1 MTTFHIGCAGFTKP
15 RDRYMTRLDYVEF
28 DLRAPVPSPK
38 VLASWKKHCPAGFT
52 YGLVAPASLYGDAS
66 WPLRDAAAVRSETD
80 RLANNIDALGA
91 GVLVLR
97 TPMAI
102 SPGSVALNRFSPV
115 LERLKKA
122 APVVVWEP
130 SGLWEREAAVE
141 HAAKFGAIVACD
153 PLHDELDGPIAY
165 ARMRGLGV
173 DRRYH
178 AGRLEE
184 LAEALA
190 SCDEAY
196 VVFESG
202 SAWREALG
210 FKGIAAGVGA
220 QAMLEGGD
228 DDEGDDE
235 DGDEGDFDDEED
247 EGEDEDEG

>member
-1 MTTFHIGCAGFTKP
+1 
-15 RDRYMTRLDYVEF
+15 MTRLDYVEF

-38 VLASWKKHCPAGFT
+38 VLASWKKHCPEGFV

-66 WPLRDAAAVRSETD
+66 WPLRDAAVVRSELD

-91 GVLVLR
+91 KVLIFR
-97 TPMAI
+97 TPMAV
-102 SPGSVALNRFSPV
+102 SPGSVALTRFAPV
-115 LERLKKA
+115 LERAKKIV
-122 APVVVWEP
+122 PTVVWDP

-141 HAAKFGAIVACD
+141 HASKFGAIVACD
-153 PLHDELDGPIAY
+153 PLHDELDGPVAY

-184 LAEALA
+184 IAEALSA
-190 SCDEAY
+190 CDEAF

-210 FKGIAAGVGA
+210 FTGIAQGVGA
-220 QAMLEGGD
+220 QAMLEGEEGD
-228 DDEGDDE
+228 EDEEGDEEDDE
-235 DGDEGDFDDEED
+235 DGEDFED
-247 EGEDEDEG
+247 DEDEG